1 MKQDINIQLTN
12 EQEHFLMVY
21 AYSGLIGLSFVA
33 CLLFWII
40 FNNDFVP
47 KWLKWCLN
55 LMIVATTVCGI
66 VLTTIYFPEPPT
78 SVFLTAETHDG
89 GVEIFEGFVYNITD
103 LRDSE
108 CKIERAGDGQVLL
121 KCASLSLVTRFT
133 AKKNSFMNI
142 QNEMILLHNPDNTE
156 DRIFEA
162 LNNTILNVFLGQNK
176 EFQNQLETA
185 SCLQRL
191 NCHYQDSQGY
201 NTNVCANIV
210 VSNEK
215 KYCPSTCTSVP
226 TKIIEPLTT
235 EKLNGLLEMVDHQRS
250 KDPRWSFGNV
260 KKGTTKDVPVLCEA
274 PKHFFEAEQK
284 SKCKSRGDN
293 ECQVKQVK
301 CVGNN
306 QWELN
311 IDSRNECRRCQKDKD
326 CLKIEEGNI
335 CQDGVCLFEM
345 LFRGM
350 ANHDADMW
358 KFVLFDPSTSK
369 ETSTCNIPA
378 LKDGSIKVARIRF
391 IENDLY
397 ALRENGNLFSWDQN
411 QKQWIS
417 VAGSM
422 AIARKRAA
430 TLSLQDG
437 RWFVSGGMGKD
448 SQGFEAVKS
457 SEILTKLGGWKT
469 GPSLEVERSD
479 HCMVEVDK
487 NKILIAGGIEGKRL
501 VSAESRT
508 AFILDLQEGTFLSV
522 GNLRKE
528 RSKHSC
534 ALLDNKVY
542 LVGNGET
549 EILEDGVWKEGPL
562 ISASKNHHGSLAVV
576 QNRLF
581 YSDPENFFMLNNGT
595 WEQIE
600 AESPGSVLPLSVLK
614 LQANS
619 DNLCIF
625 P

>member
-1 MKQDINIQLTN
+1 MKQDINIQLTGD
-12 EQEHFLMVY
+12 QEHFLMVY

-40 FNNDFVP
+40 FDKDCVP
-47 KWLKWCLN
+47 RWLKRCLN
-55 LMIVATTVCGI
+55 FLIVSTTVCGI
-66 VLTTIYFPEPPT
+66 VLTILYLPKPPT
-78 SVFLTAETHDG
+78 EVFLTAESNDG
-89 GVEIFEGFVYNITD
+89 GVEIFEGFVCNITD
-103 LRDSE
+103 LQENE
-108 CKIERAGDGQVLL
+108 CKLERAGDGQLLL
-121 KCASLSLVTRFT
+121 KCANLSLVTRFA

-142 QNEMILLHNPDNTE
+142 ENEMIILHNPDKAE
-156 DRIFEA
+156 DSIFEA

-176 EFQNQLETA
+176 EFQNQLEVA

-191 NCHYQDSQGY
+191 KCHYQDSQGY
-201 NTNVCANIV
+201 NTNVCANIL

-215 KYCPSTCTSVP
+215 KHCPSTCTSVP
-226 TKIIEPLTT
+226 TKSIKQVTT
-235 EKLNGLLEMVDHQRS
+235 EELNELLEMNDHQRS
-250 KDPRWSFGNV
+250 KDPRWSLDTV

-274 PKHFFEAEQK
+274 PKHFFEAEQR
-284 SKCKSRGDN
+284 SKCKSRGDF

-306 QWELN
+306 QWELS
-311 IDSRNECRRCQKDKD
+311 IESRNECRLCQTDKD

-345 LFRGM
+345 LFRGL
-350 ANHDADMW
+350 ANHDVDMW
-358 KFVLFDPSTSK
+358 KLVLFDPSTRK

-378 LKDGSIKVARIRF
+378 LKDGSVQVADISFNQNR
-391 IENDLY
+391 LY
-397 ALRENGNLFSWDQN
+397 AFEEKGNLFSWDQK
-411 QKQWIS
+411 QKRWIS
-417 VAGSM
+417 VPGSM

-437 RWFVSGGMGKD
+437 RWFVTGGIEVGG
-448 SQGFEAVKS
+448 GFEVLKS
-457 SEILTKLGGWKT
+457 SEILTKFGGWKS
-469 GPSLEVERSD
+469 GPSLEVERMS

-501 VSAESRT
+501 VSAQSRS
-508 AFILDLQEGTFLSV
+508 AFILDLKEGTSWPV

-562 ISASKNHHGSLAVV
+562 ISTSKNHHGSLAVV